1 MRRLTINAI
10 LFALLF
16 SLAAP
21 ALQAQETGK
30 KKKGEKSAER
40 IPALIWQDPGD
51 ISSRDMRFGPGSAE
65 LAPVPPFV
73 FRKEDKDG
81 ESPKIKIKDARG
93 VEWSVKLGPEAQT
106 ETVATRLVWAVGYFA
121 EEAYYFDRA
130 RIEGLPRLSRGREY
144 VEGDVVLGARFE
156 PRREGVERADSW
168 DWKKNPFAG
177 RRELDGL
184 KILMILLNNY
194 DAREANNL
202 VMLVRNP
209 ERNRTEAHY
218 LVSDLGAT
226 LGKSGGLGGTRSKND
241 LDDFLSTRFV
251 LGVKDGVVEFDYD
264 TRPTG
269 VGTLSV
275 LYPPYYRGEVK
286 KEKAMRDIPVEHARW
301 IGSLLASVTNEQL
314 RDAFQAAGY
323 DTRTAEEYVLA
334 LRQRMDQLKRL

>member
-1 MRRLTINAI
+1 MKQLKKSAVLI
-10 LFALLF
+10 ALLL

-21 ALQAQETGK
+21 QLEAKDSGK
-30 KKKGEKSAER
+30 QKKGEKSEKR
-40 IPALIWQDPGD
+40 IPAFIWQDPGD
-51 ISSRDMRFGPGSAE
+51 ISSRDLRFGPGSPE

-144 VEGDVVLGARFE
+144 VDGDVVLGARFE
-156 PRREGVERADSW
+156 PRREGVERADTW

-209 ERNRTEAHY
+209 RLNRTEARY

-226 LGKSGGLGGTRSKND
+226 LGK
-241 LDDFLSTRFV
+241 
-251 LGVKDGVVEFDYD
+251 
-264 TRPTG
+264 
-269 VGTLSV
+269 
-275 LYPPYYRGEVK
+275 
-286 KEKAMRDIPVEHARW
+286 A
-301 IGSLLASVTNEQL
+301 
-314 RDAFQAAGY
+314 
-323 DTRTAEEYVLA
+323 
-334 LRQRMDQLKRL
+334 